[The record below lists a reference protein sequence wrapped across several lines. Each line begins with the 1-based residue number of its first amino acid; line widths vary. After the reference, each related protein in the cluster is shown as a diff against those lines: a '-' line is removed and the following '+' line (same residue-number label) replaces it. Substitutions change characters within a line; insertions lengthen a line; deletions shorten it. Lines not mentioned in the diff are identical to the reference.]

1 MTRDKSQ
8 EVLRKHALWVRNE
21 PGGEK
26 ANLKGVNLE
35 GAYLK
40 GANLEGV
47 NLEGANLAGANLER
61 VYLYGANLKGAY
73 LKGAYLKGANLEG
86 AYLKGAYLKGVN
98 LEGASLGHYQLVPE
112 EGEIIGWKKVGVHI
126 VKLRIPADAERT
138 STPLGRKCRASDA
151 IVLDIQPPPATGESI
166 YACGCS
172 ASLRTETAYSVGAHV
187 FADFWD
193 DDPRLECTHG
203 IHFFITEQEAREW

>member
-26 ANLKGVNLE
+26 AYLY
-35 GAYLK
+35 GAYLN

-47 NLEGANLAGANLER
+47 
-61 VYLYGANLKGAY
+61 Y
-73 LKGAYLKGANLEG
+73 
-86 AYLKGAYLKGVN
+86 

-151 IVLDIQPPPATGESI
+151 IVLDIQPPPATGEPI
-166 YACGCS
+166 YADGCHAS
-172 ASLRTETAYSVGAHV
+172 AQTHTAYSVGAHV